1 MANPVTLED
10 FRMLLFTKRGE
21 QVSVSTFG
29 AVYSEPPR
37 CCDAVDAACA
47 WVAGAPRDQLGI
59 ETTMNDARDADGITQ
74 LLALIEAFGSSSFM
88 RGTTPEEVL
97 VPGQGRWIF
106 IPE

>member
-10 FRMLLFTKRGE
+10 FRMLLFTKSGE

-37 CCDAVDAACA
+37 CCDVADAALA
-47 WVAGAPRDQLGI
+47 WAATFPSERLAIDIG
-59 ETTMNDARDADGITQ
+59 MNEALDADGIAQ

-88 RGTTPEEVL
+88 RGTTPEEVP
-97 VPGQGRWIF
+97 VPGQGRWVF
-106 IPE
+106 IPD

>member
-1 MANPVTLED
+1 MANPVNLED

-88 RGTTPEEVL
+88 RGTTPEEVP
-97 VPGQGRWIF
+97 VPGQGRWVF
-106 IPE
+106 IPD